1 VKNEVLLAIIS
12 KLVDDRIKKEIALIE
27 PIPGPK
33 GRDGKDGYSF
43 EFSEYEETIKSWVK
57 EYTLKFSDL
66 TEEQIESLKGPKGD
80 AGESFSFESSREDIE
95 RIIQAEINLL
105 QDSLKLKFSDLTEDE
120 KLELRGPRGQRG
132 KPGQDGRDGKDFV
145 FEEHKEFFQSLKL
158 KFTDLSPEEV
168 DSLKLKFS
176 QLTSDERESLKLKF
190 EDLTVDEIEAIRGP
204 KGKDGKSFIFEE
216 HIEFFETLRPKF
228 SDFTSEEKE
237 SLKLKFTDLTEDE
250 KLELKGPRGQRG
262 KPGRD
267 GSDGLSIMG
276 PPGIS
281 GKDGRD
287 GKNGKDG
294 QDGKDGIDG
303 QDAPTIE
310 DVRIEKEG
318 QTVYLEFH
326 FSNGEIKRTNSVNF
340 PQSMAVVSLVS
351 SSSGGGGGGSGTDG
365 KTVLSGS
372 GAPSNSLGTD
382 GDFYIDIVAW
392 DIYGPKSGGT
402 WPAGVSLIGPE
413 GPQGDPG
420 PTGATGA
427 TGPQGPQGDPGPQ
440 GPTGDFTDYGYKFNF
455 HVASLAAF
463 DKVVDITYQDT
474 GLRTQRID
482 TVTLSSTLYPD
493 ANIVKTVSWL
503 DVGTMNQR
511 IDKEEYVG
519 AIFSPDNLRKVYEY
533 SVTGIRYKL
542 DSYYFEVF

>member
-12 KLVDDRIKKEIALIE
+12 KLVDDRIKKEISLIE
-27 PIPGPK
+27 PIVGPR

-66 TEEQIESLKGPKGD
+66 TEDQLESLKGPKGD
-80 AGESFSFESSREDIE
+80 TGESFSFESSREDIE

-105 QDSLKLKFSDLTEDE
+105 QDNLKLKFTDLTEDE
-120 KLELRGPRGQRG
+120 KIELRGPRGQRG

-158 KFTDLSPEEV
+158 KFIDLSPDEV

-204 KGKDGKSFIFEE
+204 KGKDGKNFIFEE
-216 HIEFFETLRPKF
+216 HVEFFESLRPKF

-237 SLKLKFTDLTEDE
+237 ALKLKFTDLTEDE

-267 GSDGLSIMG
+267 GADGLSIMG

-281 GKDGRD
+281 GKDGKD
-287 GKNGKDG
+287 GRNGKDG

-310 DVRIEKEG
+310 TLKLNKDGNKISLEVTMSDGEVKE
-318 QTVYLEFH
+318 
-326 FSNGEIKRTNSVNF
+326 TNDISLPASV
-340 PQSMAVVSLVS
+340 SVIAVGGGGG
-351 SSSGGGGGGSGTDG
+351 SSSGGGSSFDPDTILTGPTEC
-365 KTVLSGS
+365 LYSGS
-372 GAPSNSLGTD
+372 VAPLSVL
-382 GDFYIDIVAW
+382 IDNNGNVL
-392 DIYGPKSGGT
+392 
-402 WPAGVSLIGPE
+402 V
-413 GPQGDPG
+413 
-420 PTGATGA
+420 
-427 TGPQGPQGDPGPQ
+427 
-440 GPTGDFTDYGYKFNF
+440 
-455 HVASLAAF
+455 
-463 DKVVDITYQDT
+463 
-474 GLRTQRID
+474 GL
-482 TVTLSSTLYPD
+482 
-493 ANIVKTVSWL
+493 
-503 DVGTMNQR
+503 
-511 IDKEEYVG
+511 
-519 AIFSPDNLRKVYEY
+519 
-533 SVTGIRYKL
+533 
-542 DSYYFEVF
+542 